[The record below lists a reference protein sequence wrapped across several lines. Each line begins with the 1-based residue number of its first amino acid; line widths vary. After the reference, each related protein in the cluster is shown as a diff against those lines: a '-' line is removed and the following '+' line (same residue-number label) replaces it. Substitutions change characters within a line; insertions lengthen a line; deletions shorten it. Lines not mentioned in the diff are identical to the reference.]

1 MKRSVLLQK
10 VFLVVIVALVLAA
23 LCTGAVY
30 NVISH
35 TLFAGIKSAELLPKA
50 HVLSQLLAQEGD
62 SEKAGAMLSF
72 MRSHEE
78 LLGGYF
84 VITDADGQMMIGN
97 DDIDAEI
104 FSSMDNIVA
113 RVLKGEEV
121 SIPMDTVKF
130 DAMLDDLIKNSK
142 FQKKE
147 VKEAIVDMG
156 NSF

>member
-10 VFLVVIVALVLAA
+10 VFLVVIVALLLAA

-50 HVLSQLLAQEGD
+50 RVLSQLLTQEGD
-62 SEKAGAMLSF
+62 SEKASAMLNF

-97 DDIDAEI
+97 DDIDADI
-104 FSSMDNIVA
+104 FSSMDNSVA

-121 SIPMDTVKF
+121 SAYSAQTV
-130 DAMLDDLIKNSK
+130 ANIQIVGVGVPVTREGAICGALLI
-142 FQKKE
+142 F
-147 VKEAIVDMG
+147 VPLY
-156 NSF
+156 